1 MARERLEVADP
12 SKLNLKWDKRG
23 IITARQVAAMAKS
36 EDKRGA
42 VIWSADHKPI
52 SSAYNGFPSEISD
65 IKARLDKDKLRR
77 LLELSAVD
85 WALWLAVG
93 HHALPGA
100 TVYMWPTAPTVHEAL
115 LIMRAHCARVVVQ
128 VNSQFEEWPNL
139 TAKGLLEE
147 AGVHCLEAGV
157 I

>member
-1 MARERLEVADP
+1 MADS
-12 SKLNLKWDKRG
+12 SKLNPKWDRRG
-23 IITARQVAAMAKS
+23 IVTARQVAALAKS

-42 VIWSADHKPI
+42 VIWGVDHKPI
-52 SSAYNGFPSEISD
+52 SSAYNGFPSEIAD
-65 IKARLDKDKLRR
+65 IKARLDKEKLRA

-85 WALWLAVG
+85 WALWLAAG
-93 HHALPGA
+93 HHALPGS
-100 TVYMWPTAPTVHEAL
+100 TVYMWPAAPSVRDAL
-115 LIMRAHCARVVVQ
+115 LIIRARCARVVVQ

-147 AGVHCLEAGV
+147 AGVYCIEAGV